1 MQTTHGG
8 QEVIPYGSAE
18 PLTIVW
24 NFKAE
29 VWTDSKGVEAE
40 CMVVQSKGPI
50 LLGRQTS
57 TQLNLLLLAMFKKK
71 SSTRNW
77 KSNIPSVSRQQENSV
92 IFNCSC
98 TLTSLYDQ

>member
-18 PLTIVW
+18 PLAIMW

-57 TQLNLLLLAMFKKK
+57 TQLNLLLLGHVQEEIQYEKLEVKYPKCFKAIGKL
-71 SSTRNW
+71 W
-77 KSNIPSVSRQQENSV
+77 D
-92 IFNCSC
+92 F
-98 TLTSLYDQ
+98 